1 GLAEF
6 IYPGER
12 IEDKVLRQ
20 FSRITSPSVKNI
32 NVDWGNLEVKEVY
45 PPLLKNIFNLE
56 PISLMALV
64 KGKLE
69 GEIRITGT
77 SGKENFSFS
86 LPLSRAEK
94 DGASRLLEKLWA
106 SFKITSLEEALSYI
120 NPRREE
126 AVIEEIVKISRDYKI
141 NSPYTSFVAVEER
154 EDKATGLPQTLVVP
168 ISPPAGW
175 SYFQWDHLIT
185 RSPASTMDHY
195 YLEEDFG
202 KGAGHLEEGIY
213 FTSAM
218 PSGAR
223 EPLEE
228 SWKGR
233 GEDPLS
239 KALRHL
245 ALKQQADGSF
255 ADDPGEDPGKRV
267 KNTAL
272 SLLAFLLGSAEIKLY
287 KRQLIKSA
295 EFLTD
300 HGKHSNLEE
309 GEVKYLLV
317 LALKI
322 LKNKEIC
329 RGNLKE
335 RVEVLLRDLVSPYD
349 RKKAPFLFQNN
360 WKDKDI
366 AGKIFKTLNMEPVTP
381 SREPGFEGED
391 MKVMDLSLLCLGLSK
406 SNTS

>member
-1 GLAEF
+1 
-6 IYPGER
+6 
-12 IEDKVLRQ
+12 
-20 FSRITSPSVKNI
+20 
-32 NVDWGNLEVKEVY
+32 
-45 PPLLKNIFNLE
+45 
-56 PISLMALV
+56 
-64 KGKLE
+64 
-69 GEIRITGT
+69 IRITGT

-94 DGASRLLEKLWA
+94 DGASSLLEKLWA

-126 AVIEEIVKISRDYKI
+126 TVIEEIVKISREYKI

-154 EDKATGLPQTLVVP
+154 EDKVTGLPQTLVVP
-168 ISPPAGW
+168 VSPPAGW

-185 RSPASTMDHY
+185 RSPASTMDHF
-195 YLEEDFG
+195 YLEEEDFG

-213 FTSAM
+213 FTSAI
-218 PSGAR
+218 PSGGR
-223 EPLEE
+223 EHLEE

-255 ADDPGEDPGKRV
+255 TDDPGEDPGKRV

-295 EFLTD
+295 EFLID
-300 HGKHSNLEE
+300 YGEQSNLKEGVKEE
-309 GEVKYLLV
+309 RELKYLLT
-317 LALKI
+317 LTLKI
-322 LKNKEIC
+322 LENKEIC
-329 RGNLKE
+329 RGKLKE
-335 RVEVLLRDLVSPYD
+335 KVEVLLRDLGSPYD
-349 RKKAPFLFQNN
+349 REKAPFLFQNN

-366 AGKIFKTLNMEPVTP
+366 AKEIFKTLNMEPVTP
-381 SREPGFEGED
+381 SREPVFKGEK
-391 MKVMDLSLLCLGLSK
+391 MKVMDLSLLCLGYSK